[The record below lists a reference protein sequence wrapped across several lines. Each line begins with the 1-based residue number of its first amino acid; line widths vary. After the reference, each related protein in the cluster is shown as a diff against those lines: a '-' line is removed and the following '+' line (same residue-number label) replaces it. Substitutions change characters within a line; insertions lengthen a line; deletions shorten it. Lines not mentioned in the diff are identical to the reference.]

1 MFFFI
6 LLGLSFTLE
15 ALVSSLLLFH
25 CPLCLVTPLTPPT
38 MSDIEAANALK
49 VQGNKAFAQHEWP
62 AAVEFYTKAIEKYDK
77 EPSYFSNRAQ
87 VCDSDSGFGRVA
99 ADGWMIKS

>member
-1 MFFFI
+1 M
-6 LLGLSFTLE
+6 S
-15 ALVSSLLLFH
+15 
-25 CPLCLVTPLTPPT
+25 
-38 MSDIEAANALK
+38 SDIEAANALK

-87 VCDSDSGFGRVA
+87 VRCALGTFCLLPLALLLAPKAKEKHMEGA
-99 ADGWMIKS
+99 

>member
-1 MFFFI
+1 
-6 LLGLSFTLE
+6 
-15 ALVSSLLLFH
+15 
-25 CPLCLVTPLTPPT
+25 
-38 MSDIEAANALK
+38 MSDIETANALK

-62 AAVEFYTKAIEKYDK
+62 AAVDFYTKAIEKYDK

-87 VCDSDSGFGRVA
+87 VCDLDSGFGRVA